1 MYNIETIIKDFSK
14 DCLKD
19 VKLDFSYFTKY
30 TNKTFSNNLS
40 EALKY
45 WKTWDNYALSMVYL
59 EILNDFKRSDNKFI
73 SDFMKL
79 LVGYTNLDPS
89 KRGSFSLTLFE
100 EMLQHI
106 DLKDFRELVND
117 K

>member
-1 MYNIETIIKDFSK
+1 ME
-14 DCLKD
+14 
-19 VKLDFSYFTKY
+19 V
-30 TNKTFSNNLS
+30 
-40 EALKY
+40 
-45 WKTWDNYALSMVYL
+45 KTWDNYALSMVYL

-89 KRGSFSLTLFE
+89 KRGLFSLTLFE
-100 EMLQHI
+100 DMLQQI
-106 DLKDFRELVND
+106 DLKDFRELVSNATN